1 MFKQRQEDGAEAALF
16 GLLIRPSG
24 GNPTTTATAPIAAA
38 LGSPGIIRGATG
50 KQQTQVNK
58 SLKIWILSICFSFM
72 HLFGQ

>member
-24 GNPTTTATAPIAAA
+24 GNPTTTTAPIAAA
-38 LGSPGIIRGATG
+38 VGSPGIVRGATG

-58 SLKIWILSICFSFM
+58 SLKIWILSICFYFI
-72 HLFGQ
+72 HLFG